1 MRESNIRGRT
11 DRRTA
16 ASIAS
21 GTIVSGGV
29 AVIGR
34 SIDITQPYP
43 RLYHD
48 PSIAPW
54 ALNGFKGAL
63 GEQVMEEVVTREF
76 LVESGG
82 WAAVPARGGI
92 HGLDGVYLRVG
103 PNDNLRPPMIA
114 EAKYGGS
121 TLGVTQDG
129 LQMSERW
136 IRPRLDDP
144 TETAQSLIWSDDD
157 PVVRRRYVPDSAD
170 VMPVPFSDGKANV
183 WKEGGQTHV
192 TLPDGRGV
200 SDVRRQLQQVATML
214 RGTADGQVDY
224 RARLFRYR
232 IVDDEHEFT
241 ITNLTKSGIPL
252 RDEQGT
258 VVEQVISGSG
268 DDLPTEMKLSLER
281 SFRVIL
287 EDAGVPSRAA
297 RALAKH
303 CVHNP
308 SHAEALDLAPD
319 GNRRV
324 IGAVVEIGKGL
335 GISVLGGVAA
345 AAGQVARQ
353 LIQHGEIDSAQIGR
367 YATTGMASA
376 GAAYATGG
384 AVQSLLVNTSVGQ
397 HLTSALPIQ
406 HVAGQSIERVIG
418 TAAGAMVGSVVF
430 MAGMHL
436 FGEIDARQS
445 KRIVGRSAA
454 RILASKGATATA
466 LSGAAALGTAST
478 GTSIATLSGA
488 AAQNAALAWWG
499 GGSLASG
506 GFGMT
511 GGMVVLGG
519 IGTVAAAAAFAA
531 TGYVLRKMD
540 EAEQR
545 EVVSA
550 RLSLVAE
557 KVANQDQVEWT

>member
-1 MRESNIRGRT
+1 MRESEIRVRT
-11 DRRTA
+11 ARRTA

-21 GTIVSGGV
+21 GAITSGSISV
-29 AVIGR
+29 LGR

-43 RLYHD
+43 RLYHN

-76 LVESGG
+76 IIESGG

-92 HGLDGVYLRVG
+92 HGLDGVYLRAG
-103 PNDNLRPPMIA
+103 SNDNLRAPMIA

-121 TLGVTQDG
+121 TLGLTQDG
-129 LQMSERW
+129 RQMSESW
-136 IRPRLDDP
+136 IRPRLGDP
-144 TETAQSLIWSDDD
+144 VKTVQSLIWSDDD
-157 PVVRRRYVPDSAD
+157 PVVQRRYVPDSAE
-170 VMPVPFSDGKANV
+170 VMPVPFSDSKANV
-183 WKEGGQTHV
+183 WKEGGQIHM
-192 TLPDGRGV
+192 TLPAGRSV
-200 SDVRRQLQQVATML
+200 SDVRRQLQQARDNAARYGRRTS
-214 RGTADGQVDY
+214 DY
-224 RARLFRYR
+224 RSRLFRYR
-232 IVDDEHEFT
+232 IVDGEHEFT
-241 ITNLTKSGIPL
+241 ITNLTKNGIPL
-252 RDEQGT
+252 RDENEV
-258 VVEQVISGSG
+258 VVEQVLSGSG
-268 DDLPTEMKLSLER
+268 DDLPEEVKVSLER

-287 EDAGVPSRAA
+287 EEEGVPSRAA

-308 SHAEALDLAPD
+308 SHAETLDLAPD
-319 GNRRV
+319 GNRHL
-324 IGAVVEIGKGL
+324 IGMVVEIGKSL
-335 GISVLGGVAA
+335 GISALGGVAA

-367 YATTGMASA
+367 YAATGMASA

-384 AVQSLLVNTSVGQ
+384 VVQYLLVNTSVGWHLASSLPVQ
-397 HLTSALPIQ
+397 HT
-406 HVAGQSIERVIG
+406 AGQSIERVIG

-436 FGEIDARQS
+436 FGEIDTRQS

-519 IGTVAAAAAFAA
+519 VGTAAAVAAFAA
-531 TGYVLRKMD
+531 TGYVFRKMD

-550 RLSLVAE
+550 RLSLVAD
-557 KVANQDQVEWT
+557 KVANQAQVESS